1 MLTLLPFSFVFVSL
15 SVSGTGGDQ
24 KKGSGALGLELQRA
38 VNHYM
43 GAENQTSVCERAA
56 IVPSHRA
63 FSPSSLIIL
72 IPVSSTDAGP
82 DLSCWQERICVKG
95 QESRHFLLVQRN
107 KILKEAKTQSHLSS
121 KCLENRN
128 KQKRKGRSKNVWP
141 FALFHENVN
150 PMKESELTNP
160 GTTQARSQG
169 YELAHSNI
177 HLIDE
182 LLEHVKG
189 IRRTYRP
196 KRADSPWHRTTTR
209 ISTRSPSER
218 PVSVV

>member
-1 MLTLLPFSFVFVSL
+1 MPIPLPFSFVFVSL

-24 KKGSGALGLELQRA
+24 KKESDALGLELQRA

-63 FSPSSLIIL
+63 FSPSLIIL
-72 IPVSSTDAGP
+72 IPASSPDAGP
-82 DLSCWQERICVKG
+82 ALSCWQERICVKG
-95 QESRHFLLVQRN
+95 QESRHFLLAQRN

-160 GTTQARSQG
+160 ATTQAQSQG

-177 HLIDE
+177 HPTDE

-189 IRRTYRP
+189 TRRTYRL
-196 KRADSPWHRTTTR
+196 RMAGSPWHRTTTGY
-209 ISTRSPSER
+209 PQGA
-218 PVSVV
+218 PVRAHWVV